1 MAGSAVM
8 MAWHVAS
15 RAARDTLF
23 LSSFHVSS
31 LPPMVAGAAGVAIL
45 AALLAARA
53 AARLGPARSVPLG
66 FLASAALTL
75 VEWGLVTRRPDLGA
89 IAVYLHVAALG
100 PVLLSGFWSVIGER
114 IDPRSAKQAL
124 GRIAAAGT
132 LGGMAGGL
140 LAERLSTW
148 AGISGTLPAL
158 ALAHLWCAWNTRRL
172 PGADGRG
179 AGPDEPDALPA
190 REAMRRLRMTPY
202 LRNLALLVLGS
213 SVSVTLLDYVFKAQ
227 TSAAAP
233 RSVDLMRVFSAFYAG
248 VGLLTFALQSGV
260 AHRALQRAGVARTV
274 GTLPGTVMAGGVA
287 AALFPGP
294 WMVGVARG
302 LEAVVNGS
310 LFRTGYELLYTPI
323 PPREKRATKALVD
336 VGCERAG
343 DAVGAGLTVLGLG
356 LLPGAATPALLGL
369 SVVIA
374 GATLAVVARI
384 QRGYVSSLEAGLRAG
399 AVRLDQVDLAEP
411 VTRGTLARV
420 CADLSPGARAD
431 DPGLSR
437 VFARPPSGAAA
448 GAPAES
454 GARAAA
460 GAGAG
465 GGAGDPIAEAIG
477 GLRSG
482 DAARVRATLAAAP
495 LDPALV
501 ATTIR
506 LLGRDDVAAEAAAA
520 LARVAARHPGQYVDA
535 LLDPDTDFAVRRRL
549 PGVIASSGS
558 ARAVDGLTQGLA
570 DARFEVRYRCGRAL
584 ARLLARDGR
593 LAADRERVFEAVRRE
608 AMAGRAV
615 WDSHRLLD
623 QLEERD
629 DEAFVDEFL
638 RDRAGRSLEHAFT
651 LLSLVLPR
659 EPLQIAFRGLHAG
672 DPMLRGTA
680 LEYLESV
687 LPPRVREV
695 LWPYLE
701 PDRAA
706 RRAAAEAP
714 RDREQV
720 LDDLMRAHQ
729 SIRTSLE
736 ELGLKPREA
745 AGSEGSERR

>member
-1 MAGSAVM
+1 
-8 MAWHVAS
+8 
-15 RAARDTLF
+15 
-23 LSSFHVSS
+23 
-31 LPPMVAGAAGVAIL
+31 
-45 AALLAARA
+45 
-53 AARLGPARSVPLG
+53 
-66 FLASAALTL
+66 
-75 VEWGLVTRRPDLGA
+75 
-89 IAVYLHVAALG
+89 
-100 PVLLSGFWSVIGER
+100 
-114 IDPRSAKQAL
+114 
-124 GRIAAAGT
+124 
-132 LGGMAGGL
+132 
-140 LAERLSTW
+140 
-148 AGISGTLPAL
+148 
-158 ALAHLWCAWNTRRL
+158 
-172 PGADGRG
+172 
-179 AGPDEPDALPA
+179 
-190 REAMRRLRMTPY
+190 
-202 LRNLALLVLGS
+202 
-213 SVSVTLLDYVFKAQ
+213 
-227 TSAAAP
+227 
-233 RSVDLMRVFSAFYAG
+233 
-248 VGLLTFALQSGV
+248 
-260 AHRALQRAGVARTV
+260 
-274 GTLPGTVMAGGVA
+274 
-287 AALFPGP
+287 
-294 WMVGVARG
+294 
-302 LEAVVNGS
+302 
-310 LFRTGYELLYTPI
+310 
-323 PPREKRATKALVD
+323 
-336 VGCERAG
+336 
-343 DAVGAGLTVLGLG
+343 
-356 LLPGAATPALLGL
+356 
-369 SVVIA
+369 
-374 GATLAVVARI
+374 
-384 QRGYVSSLEAGLRAG
+384 
-399 AVRLDQVDLAEP
+399 
-411 VTRGTLARV
+411 
-420 CADLSPGARAD
+420 
-431 DPGLSR
+431 
-437 VFARPPSGAAA
+437 
-448 GAPAES
+448 
-454 GARAAA
+454 
-460 GAGAG
+460 
-465 GGAGDPIAEAIG
+465 
-477 GLRSG
+477 
-482 DAARVRATLAAAP
+482 
-495 LDPALV
+495 
-501 ATTIR
+501 
-506 LLGRDDVAAEAAAA
+506 
-520 LARVAARHPGQYVDA
+520 VDA